1 MISIDRSLKA
11 IVKLRLCYTELV
23 YDRINARYYG
33 RRKLGIHLSPEEI
46 EDFVAGIIEHTDEA
60 HFLQKGKNYYIVNDT
75 EHIRITI
82 NSYTYRVIT
91 ADKI

>member
-11 IVKLRLCYTELV
+11 IIKLRLCYTELV
-23 YDRINARYYG
+23 YDRIN
-33 RRKLGIHLSPEEI
+33 RKLGIHLSPEEI
-46 EDFVAGIIEHTDEA
+46 EDFVAGIIEHTDET

>member
-11 IVKLRLCYTELV
+11 IIKLRLCYTELV
-23 YDRINARYYG
+23 YDRIN
-33 RRKLGIHLSPEEI
+33 RKLGIHLSPEEI
-46 EDFVAGIIEHTDEA
+46 GDFVAGIIEHTDET

-91 ADKI
+91 EDKI

>member
-11 IVKLRLCYTELV
+11 IIKLRLCYTELV
-23 YDRINARYYG
+23 YDRIN
-33 RRKLGIHLSPEEI
+33 RKLGIHLSPEER
-46 EDFVAGIIEHTDEA
+46 EDFVAGIIEHTDET

-91 ADKI
+91 EDKI